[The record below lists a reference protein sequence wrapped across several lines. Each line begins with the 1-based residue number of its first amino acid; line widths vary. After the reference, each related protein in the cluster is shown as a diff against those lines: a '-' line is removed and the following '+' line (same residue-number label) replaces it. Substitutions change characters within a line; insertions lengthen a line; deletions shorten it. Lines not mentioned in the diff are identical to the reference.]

1 MQKILVIEDDNGVR
15 ELLQSFLEESGFE
28 VLLAADGLQG
38 MELIEQGD
46 FDLIIADVMLPY
58 VSGIGLTK
66 IAKSRSP
73 EKPIICVTG
82 YGHFPERIAEQEH
95 ADYVLG
101 KPFDLNELSEIIRS
115 LLG

>member
-1 MQKILVIEDDNGVR
+1 MRRILVIEDDNGIR

-38 MELIEQGD
+38 MELIEQGE

-58 VSGIGLTK
+58 VSGIGLTR
-66 IAKSRSP
+66 IAKGLNPRR
-73 EKPIICVTG
+73 PIICITG
-82 YGHFPERIAEQEH
+82 YGNSPERIAEQEH
-95 ADYVLG
+95 ADHVLA
-101 KPFDLNELSEIIRS
+101 KPFDLKELSKIINN